1 MNATLVHLSRLDH
14 ATCTAF
20 NRINHRRWWSAAFG
34 AVSRLGNGAFW
45 YAMMAL
51 LPLVHGW
58 ADLVLSLALAINGAA
73 CTLLYRWL
81 KGATQ
86 RPRPCDVYAH
96 LRRTV
101 APLDRF
107 SFPSGHTLHAVAF
120 TVLIGCAHPGWC
132 VLLVPF
138 TVLVA
143 ASRLVLGLHYLS
155 DVIAGAAIG
164 GGLAVATWLIAGWL
178 GVLG

>member
-1 MNATLVHLSRLDH
+1 MNATLTTLSRLDH
-14 ATCTAF
+14 AACTTF
-20 NRINHRRWWSAAFG
+20 NRVNHRRGWSVVFG
-34 AVSRLGNGAFW
+34 AISRLGDGVFW
-45 YAMMAL
+45 YAMMVI
-51 LPLVHGW
+51 LPFVHGSG
-58 ADLVLSLALAINGAA
+58 DLLLSLALALNGAA

-86 RPRPCDVYAH
+86 RPRPCEVYAH

-120 TVLIGCAHPGWC
+120 TVLIGCAHPEWC
-132 VLLVPF
+132 PVLIPF

-143 ASRLVLGLHYLS
+143 GSRLVLGLHYPS
-155 DVIAGAAIG
+155 DVVAGAAIG
-164 GGLAVATWLIAGWL
+164 GSLSLATWML
-178 GVLG
+178 GGALGML

>member
-14 ATCTAF
+14 AACTAF
-20 NRINHRRWWSAAFG
+20 NRVNHRRAWSMVFG
-34 AVSRLGNGAFW
+34 AISRLGDGVFW
-45 YAMMAL
+45 YAMMVI
-51 LPLVHGW
+51 LPFVHGP
-58 ADLVLSLALAINGAA
+58 ADIILSLALALNGAA

-86 RPRPCDVYAH
+86 RPRPCEVYAH

-120 TVLIGCAHPGWC
+120 TVLIGCAHPAWC
-132 VLLVPF
+132 AVLVPF

-143 ASRLVLGLHYLS
+143 GSRLVLGLHYPS

-164 GGLAVATWLIAGWL
+164 GAVSLATWLL
-178 GVLG
+178 GGALGIL

>member
-1 MNATLVHLSRLDH
+1 MNATLTSLSRLDH

-20 NRINHRRWWSAAFG
+20 NRVNHRRSWSLVFG
-34 AVSRLGNGAFW
+34 AISRLGDGVFW
-45 YAMMAL
+45 YAMMVI
-51 LPLVHGW
+51 LPFVYGP
-58 ADLVLSLALAINGAA
+58 ADLLLSLALAVNGAA

-86 RPRPCDVYAH
+86 RPRPCAVYAH

-120 TVLIGCAHPGWC
+120 TVLIGCAHSEWC
-132 VLLVPF
+132 ALLVPF

-143 ASRLVLGLHYLS
+143 GSRLVLGLHYLS
-155 DVIAGAAIG
+155 DVLAGAAIG
-164 GGLAVATWLIAGWL
+164 GSLSLATWLL
-178 GVLG
+178 GRALGML